1 VKRQHYLFALCLF
14 LGVGLPTR
22 SRSDTEE
29 AAAAWNS
36 RGATLLQEG
45 KADAAIQEFQKAL
58 RLNPKFSPARLNL
71 AFAYDRAERNED
83 AMREYRAAIENEPLN
98 FFAHNNL
105 GVLYDNKGL
114 YDEAIAEFQTALQI
128 KPGEP
133 MALKNLETAK
143 KNKAVLQEREAQIQK
158 AEKQAHANPNDP
170 RASYHVARTYAVYG
184 KKDQAQEWLAK
195 ALKQGYGDLSQIES
209 DPAFKTMRED
219 RDFQLLLLRKT
230 R

>member
-1 VKRQHYLFALCLF
+1 MCLLTIF
-14 LGVGLPTR
+14 LAACFIQETVESETA
-22 SRSDTEE
+22 DE
-29 AAAAWNS
+29 AEWNS
-36 RGATLLQEG
+36 RGARLLQEG

-71 AFAYDRAERNED
+71 AFAYDRAERSED
-83 AMREYRAAIENEPLN
+83 AMREYHAAIETEPLN

-105 GVLYDNKGL
+105 GVLYDKKGL
-114 YDEAIAEFQTALQI
+114 YDEAIVEFQTALQI
-128 KPGEP
+128 KSGDP

-143 KNKAVLQEREAQIQK
+143 KNKTILQEREAQIQK
-158 AEKQAHANPNDP
+158 AENEAQANPNDP
-170 RASYHVARTYAVYG
+170 RASYYVARMYAVYG
-184 KKDQAQEWLAK
+184 KKDQAQDWLAK